1 MHFLFTARP
10 WPQETPTRRWS
21 AWKRPLAGALAGVL
35 LAGPVAWSTTAHAQ
49 AKKSQSQV
57 VPLSS
62 GMDAGMFYQ
71 LLMGEMTVQSG
82 DIETSF
88 QLMLDAARKTK
99 NEALFQR
106 ATDIALQA
114 RAGEQALA
122 AARAW
127 QAALPESSVAHRYV
141 IELLVA
147 LGRPAEAMEPMSALL
162 KLSSPAERLALIAST
177 PRLLTGAPQP
187 QAVATQLQQT
197 LQPYLDAP
205 DTRVAAHVTLGRI
218 WLVADK
224 TDRALDYAQRAQ
236 KLDPQSEAPAL
247 LAVEL
252 ISSQPAA
259 LAVVDNHLLVRPDN
273 VGLRLV
279 YARALTL
286 TQRYNEAIAQLNVV
300 TLRQPQLPAPWLTLG
315 ALHVEMRHPK
325 EALVALQTH
334 LDRLDQ
340 PASAGT
346 GVADPAAAGRS
357 AVGAG
362 TTPLE
367 DATASID
374 PGASRQQAWLLMAEA
389 ADQLGDSQ
397 AAQDWLSK
405 VDDPKLARD
414 VVQRRVQILARQGKV
429 AEARRLIQR
438 LSDSQADDRTKVLLE
453 TLVLREAKRWGEAQK
468 VLSAANQRL
477 SNDTELLYEQAM
489 VEEKLNRLSDMER
502 LLRKVIE
509 LKPDHHHA
517 HNALGYSWAE
527 RNMRLPEAKALI
539 QRALELAPA
548 DPFITDSLAWVEYRL
563 GNRDEAVRLLRQ
575 AFRLRPDP
583 EIGTHLAEVLW
594 VTGQREE
601 ARRLFR
607 DSRKRDAQNEVL
619 RETLTRLRV
628 EL

>member
-10 WPQETPTRRWS
+10 SPRQTPIRRWS
-21 AWKRPLAGALAGVL
+21 AWTRPLAGALAGIL
-35 LAGPVAWSTTAHAQ
+35 LAGPLAWNTVHAQ
-49 AKKSQSQV
+49 ARKSQSPIA
-57 VPLSS
+57 PLNS

-88 QLMLDAARKTK
+88 QLMLDAARKTR

-127 QAALPESSVAHRYV
+127 RAALPESSVAHRYV

-147 LGRPAEAMEPMSALL
+147 LGRAAEAMEPMSALL
-162 KLSSPAERLALIAST
+162 KLSSPAERLALIVST

-187 QAVATQLQQT
+187 EAVATQLQQT
-197 LQPYLDAP
+197 LQPYLDVP
-205 DTRVAAHVTLGRI
+205 ETRVAAHVTLGRI

-224 TDRALDYAQRAQ
+224 TDRALDFAQRAQ
-236 KLDPQSEAPAL
+236 KLDPQAEAPAL

-252 ISSQPAA
+252 IPSQSSA
-259 LAVVDNHLLVRPDN
+259 LAVVDNHLQVRPDN
-273 VGLRLV
+273 LSLRLV

-286 TQRYNEAIAQLNVV
+286 TERYNEAIAQLDIV
-300 TLRQPQLPAPWLTLG
+300 TLHQPQLAAPWLTLG

-340 PASAGT
+340 QAASGAVDPAVAGRALGT
-346 GVADPAAAGRS
+346 G
-357 AVGAG
+357 
-362 TTPLE
+362 TPVE
-367 DATASID
+367 DAGASID
-374 PGASRQQAWLLMAEA
+374 PRASRQQAWLLMAEA

-397 AAQDWLSK
+397 AAQTWLNK

-429 AEARRLIQR
+429 AEARHLIQR
-438 LSDSQADDRTKVLLE
+438 LSDAQADDHAKVLLE
-453 TLVLREAKRWGEAQK
+453 TLVLRENKRWGEAQK

-477 SNDTELLYEQAM
+477 PNDVELLYEQAM
-489 VEEKLNRLSDMER
+489 VEEKLNRLSEMER

-517 HNALGYSWAE
+517 HNALGYSWAD

-575 AFRLRPDP
+575 AFKLRPDP

-607 DSRKRDAQNEVL
+607 ESRKRDAQNEVL
-619 RETLTRLRV
+619 RETLARLKV